1 MSVPTPTT
9 PAPSGRSL
17 GLLIHMI
24 RGELVRALESALQRE
39 GIGLRFIQFLA
50 LKHLALD
57 GPMGAGDLA
66 RALDHDAGAMTRVID
81 QLEAKGYARRQPNEQ
96 DRRSLRIAATD
107 AGMAAWRQIALTH
120 RHVLERAQK
129 DLSVAERTQ
138 LVDLL
143 ERIHATLQ
151 DVD

>member
-1 MSVPTPTT
+1 MSVPTPTAS
-9 PAPSGRSL
+9 APSARSL

-39 GIGLRFIQFLA
+39 GIGLRFTQFLA

-96 DRRSLRIAATD
+96 DRRSLRIAVTD
-107 AGMAAWRQIALTH
+107 AGMAAWRQIAQTH
-120 RHVLERAQK
+120 QHVLERAQQ
-129 DLSVAERTQ
+129 DLSQDERVQ
-138 LVDLL
+138 LMCLL

-151 DVD
+151 GVD